1 MNRNPTFFDL
11 GVFQAKAAIFR
22 ATRFFRNA
30 VSGPS
35 GFMPQESPIDTH
47 GKKLLAESRSPLWDA
62 TAPYAERVLQA
73 GKVQNLRV
81 AIRRLDGIVIPPAQV
96 FSFWKQ
102 VGPPNRFRGFV
113 PGRELRQGC
122 LIPSVGGGLC
132 QLSNALYDCALQ
144 AGFRIQERHAHT
156 QVVPG
161 SLAAIG
167 RDATIFWNYVGL
179 RFESS
184 RGFLVQIDLT
194 SDELIVQLW
203 ESS

>member
-1 MNRNPTFFDL
+1 MNRNPTLFGL
-11 GVFQAKAAIFR
+11 GVFQAKATIFR
-22 ATRFFRNA
+22 AIRCFSDA
-30 VSGPS
+30 VSGPC
-35 GFMPQESPIDTH
+35 GFMPEEWPIDTN
-47 GKKLLAESRSPLWDA
+47 GKKLLAESRSPLWDS

-81 AIRRLDGIVIPPAQV
+81 AIRHLDGIAIPPTQT

-102 VGPPNRFRGFV
+102 LGPPIRLRGFV

-144 AGFRIQERHAHT
+144 AGFQIQERHAHT
-156 QVVPG
+156 QVVSG

-167 RDATIFWNYVGL
+167 HDATVFWNYVDL
-179 RFESS
+179 RFESAQ
-184 RGFLVQIDLT
+184 GFLVRIDLN
-194 SDELIVQLW
+194 SEELIVQLW
-203 ESS
+203 DLA